1 MLRHKLH
8 FISHFNLILKC
19 LPFVCLFLFPKNIN
33 VSRGPVNVLKTSKS
47 AVFSF
52 GGLPGA
58 RMRAFLERKHEWP
71 SRNTRLP
78 APTRTVRGSL
88 SIIQQ
93 PSYKAM
99 LKVATNSPTECELR
113 LVAKRK
119 NKRKSDAFQ
128 TCFENEQKCS
138 FFFWWVAGGSNP
150 GPFD

>member
-1 MLRHKLH
+1 MWSFLASERSERQAGSDLLAVRHRQVSNLWFEPLATKKLGIIPV
-8 FISHFNLILKC
+8 FFWWVAGGSYEG
-19 LPFVCLFLFPKNIN
+19 FL
-33 VSRGPVNVLKTSKS
+33 G
-47 AVFSF
+47 
-52 GGLPGA
+52 
-58 RMRAFLERKHEWP
+58 RKHEWP
-71 SRNTRLP
+71 SRNTHLP

-88 SIIQQ
+88 SIILQ
-93 PSYKAM
+93 PSCEAM

-128 TCFENEQKCS
+128 TCFENEQKRS